1 MNSSAVVIFSLFVAT
16 FLTGDRTKNN
26 YRSIDNTSFKKGEVL
41 KYKVHYG
48 FINAATAEMTIS
60 PGIYDIHNRKCY
72 KIEVIGRSVGMFDL
86 FLRIRDTWGTYLDTA
101 SIITHKFYRKL
112 AEGKYRKH
120 EIVDFDHINKLARV
134 RTFHNK
140 KKQWRPEETFQIPE
154 NVQDLVSGYY
164 YLRTIDFS
172 GLKKGDLIKI
182 DAFFDDELYDFTIRF
197 IGREELKT
205 KLGKIRSLVM
215 APVMPENSLFDGENS
230 IQVWLSDDINK
241 VPLKIKAEMFVG
253 AVEIDITD
261 FKKGN

>member
-16 FLTGDRTKNN
+16 FLAGDRAKNN

-41 KYKVHYG
+41 RYKVHYG
-48 FINAATAEMTIS
+48 FINAATAQMTIS
-60 PGIYDIHNRKCY
+60 PDIYDIHNRKCY

-101 SIITHKFYRKL
+101 SIITHKFYRKIE
-112 AEGKYRKH
+112 EGKYRKH
-120 EIVDFDHINKLARV
+120 EIVDFDHPNKLARV

-140 KKQWRPEETFQIPE
+140 KKQWRPEETFKIPE

-172 GLKKGDLIKI
+172 NLKEGDLVKI

-197 IGREELKT
+197 IGREVLKT

-253 AVEIDITD
+253 AIEIDITD